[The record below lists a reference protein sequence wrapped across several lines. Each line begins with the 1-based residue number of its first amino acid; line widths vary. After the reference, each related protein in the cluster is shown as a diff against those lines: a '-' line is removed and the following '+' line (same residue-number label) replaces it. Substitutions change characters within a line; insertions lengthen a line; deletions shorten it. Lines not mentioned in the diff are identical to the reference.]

1 VPKGAEVIYFYHG
14 DDDLAVRRQVEAVKA
29 AFAKKYGAENIS
41 QLNSENADA
50 VLAELVNIGLFSM
63 ERLVV
68 LNGVFANKTLS
79 EKLVEVLPRVHEK
92 TEVIIT
98 EPKPDR
104 RTKLYKVLVG
114 EYKSKEFALGR
125 DVAGFTAGEAAR
137 LGVEISRAGIDE
149 LVNFVDGDRW
159 RIASELK
166 KLGEVGE
173 PVSPELVRRY
183 VEPELKASA
192 FNLLDDLLAGQRE
205 AALAELGKLR
215 IKEDANRFFSLLAS
229 QIFALSAVVAGS
241 RRSAG
246 DIAKD
251 IGVHPF
257 VIQKLASSAQRISKA
272 DVKKYS
278 MIISETDEKIKT
290 SKADAWTLIELAIA
304 KF

>member
-1 VPKGAEVIYFYHG
+1 MIYFYFG
-14 DDDLAVRRQVEAVKA
+14 DDDLGVKRQVETVKA
-29 AFAKKYGAENIS
+29 AFATKYGAENIS

-68 LNGVFANKTLS
+68 LKGVFANKNLS
-79 EKLVEVLPRVHEK
+79 EKLIEILPRVHEK
-92 TEVIIT
+92 TEVIIA
-98 EPKPDR
+98 EAKPDR

-125 DVAGFTAGEAAR
+125 DVAGFAVGEAER
-137 LGVEISRAGIDE
+137 LGVKISRAGIDE

-159 RIASELK
+159 RIVSELK

-173 PVSPELVRRY
+173 LITPELVRQY

-192 FNLLDDLLAGQRE
+192 FNLLDDLLAERRE

-215 IKEDANRFFSLLAS
+215 VKEDANRFFSLLAS
-229 QIFALSAVVAGS
+229 QIFALSAVAAGE
-241 RRSAG
+241 RKSAG
-246 DIAKD
+246 DIASD
-251 IGVHPF
+251 IGIHPYT
-257 VIQKLASSAQRISKA
+257 IQKLVNSAHQISKDDA
-272 DVKKYS
+272 KRYS
-278 MIISETDEKIKT
+278 QIISETDEKIKA